1 VKSRL
6 FLCVDGQ
13 NVSGPFSL
21 EELRLAVA
29 RHEVS
34 KATLAC
40 EEGTEAWQPLG
51 DLRPEAF
58 KRAEKK
64 ASPKQKALLAYL
76 GYPSPET
83 ASSAE
88 ATAWLDAALA
98 DKKNERRLEKWTTDR
113 LKLHPDLY
121 AEEVEAAREEAEWEA
136 EEAEL
141 EREYAE
147 AEEEAFADLK
157 PGKRGRAKK
166 PKKKRG
172 CLGWIV
178 LIVVALFG
186 LSMCSVVLES
196 ARKVQDGRS
205 TNRPVPAPS
214 ATP

>member
-1 VKSRL
+1 MKPRL

-13 NVSGPFSL
+13 NVTGPFGL
-21 EELRLAVA
+21 DELRLAVA

-51 DLRPEAF
+51 ELRPEAF

-83 ASSAE
+83 ATSAE
-88 ATAWLDAALA
+88 ASAWLDAALE
-98 DKKNERRLEKWTTDR
+98 DEKNEERLEQWTTDR

-157 PGKRGRAKK
+157 PGKRGKAKK

-172 CLGWIV
+172 CLGWLV
-178 LIVVALFG
+178 LLLLALFG
-186 LSMCSVVLES
+186 LSMCSSLMES
-196 ARKVQDGRS
+196 VRKAQGAQGA
-205 TNRPVPAPS
+205 NNPVPSKSP
-214 ATP
+214 